1 MGANNP
7 HFATLYYPQK
17 MLARTVI
24 IAALLLLSGCSMV
37 QLGYDRGPQLAWWWL
52 DSYVDFNREQKPH
65 AKQAIRQW
73 FDWHRS
79 TQLPEYA
86 DWLAAIRSQIN
97 DSVTSEQ
104 ICRWSDELQDILA
117 PAFNHAVHL
126 GAPVVLSLDESQQR
140 HLEQRYAKSNDKLR
154 HDYLQPD
161 PKDRLNAAIKRS
173 VKRIENLYG
182 KIDQQQ
188 RDLIIASIEASPFS
202 PEVWLAERQ
211 RRQQVTL
218 TTLQQLAGTS
228 LPPGQTTTVLRGL
241 IEHTHRSDNPDYR
254 AYQIKL
260 TEYTCGFI
268 ARMHNTTTPTQRR
281 HAHDKL
287 KSWENDLRQLTTD
300 TRVYTASE

>member
-1 MGANNP
+1 MR
-7 HFATLYYPQK
+7 K
-17 MLARTVI
+17 ILAKTVL
-24 IAALLLLSGCSMV
+24 IAVLLLLGSCSMV
-37 QLGYDRGPQLAWWWL
+37 QLGYGRGPQLAWWWL
-52 DSYVDFNREQKPH
+52 DSYADFSREQKPH

-86 DWLAAIRSQIN
+86 DWLAAVRSRIT
-97 DSVTSEQ
+97 DAVTPEQ

-117 PAFNHAVHL
+117 PAFDHAVHL
-126 GAPVVLSLDESQQR
+126 GAPVVLSLDEKQRR

-154 HDYLQPD
+154 RDYLQPD
-161 PKDRLNAAIKRS
+161 PKDRLNATIKRT

-188 RDLIIASIEASPFS
+188 RDLIIASIEVSPFN
-202 PEVWLAERQ
+202 PEAWLTERQ

-218 TTLQQLAGTS
+218 IALQQLTDAP
-228 LPPGQTTTVLRGL
+228 LPHGQATAALRRL
-241 IEHTHRSDNPDYR
+241 IDHTYRSDNPDYR

-268 ARMHNTTTPTQRR
+268 ARMHNTTTPAQRR

-287 KSWENDLRQLTTD
+287 KSWENDLRLLTTD
-300 TRVYTASE
+300 TRVHTASE

>member
-1 MGANNP
+1 MQKT
-7 HFATLYYPQK
+7 FACTL
-17 MLARTVI
+17 I
-24 IAALLLLSGCSMV
+24 IAVLLLSSCSMV

-52 DSYVDFNREQKPH
+52 DSYIDFSREQKPH

-73 FDWHRS
+73 FDWHRA

-86 DWLAAIRSQIN
+86 DWLAAVRSLIN
-97 DSVTSEQ
+97 APVTPEQ

-117 PAFNHAVHL
+117 PAFDHAVHL
-126 GAPVVLSLDESQQR
+126 GAPVVLSLDESQRR
-140 HLEQRYAKSNDKLR
+140 HLEQRYTKSNDKLR
-154 HDYLQPD
+154 RDYLQPD

-188 RDLIIASIEASPFS
+188 RDLIIASITVSPFS
-202 PEVWLAERQ
+202 PEAWLAERQ

-218 TTLQQLAGTS
+218 TTLQQLADAS
-228 LPPGQTTTVLRGL
+228 LPSEQVATVLRGL
-241 IEHTHRSDNPDYR
+241 IEHTHRSDSPDYR

-287 KSWENDLRQLTTD
+287 KSWENDLRVLTGED
-300 TRVYTASE
+300 RVYTILQ

>member
-1 MGANNP
+1 MQKT
-7 HFATLYYPQK
+7 FACTI
-17 MLARTVI
+17 I
-24 IAALLLLSGCSMV
+24 IAVLLLSSCSMV

-52 DSYVDFNREQKPH
+52 DSYIDFSREQKPH

-86 DWLAAIRSQIN
+86 DWLAAVRSLIN
-97 DSVTSEQ
+97 DPVTPEQ

-117 PAFNHAVHL
+117 PAFDHAVHL
-126 GAPVVLSLDESQQR
+126 GAPVVLSLDESQRR

-154 HDYLQPD
+154 RDYLQPD

-188 RDLIIASIEASPFS
+188 RDLIIASITVSPFS
-202 PEVWLAERQ
+202 PEAWLAERQ

-218 TTLQQLAGTS
+218 TTLQQLADAPLPSGQATTS
-228 LPPGQTTTVLRGL
+228 LRGL
-241 IEHTHRSDNPDYR
+241 IEYTHRSDNPDYR

-287 KSWENDLRQLTTD
+287 KSWENDLRVLTGED
-300 TRVYTASE
+300 RVYTILQ

>member
-1 MGANNP
+1 MQKT
-7 HFATLYYPQK
+7 FACTL
-17 MLARTVI
+17 I
-24 IAALLLLSGCSMV
+24 IAVLLLSSCSMV
-37 QLGYDRGPQLAWWWL
+37 QLGYHRGPQLAWWWL
-52 DSYVDFNREQKPH
+52 DSYIDFSREQKSH

-73 FDWHRS
+73 FDWHRG

-86 DWLAAIRSQIN
+86 DWLAAVRSLIN
-97 DSVTSEQ
+97 APVTPEQ

-117 PAFNHAVHL
+117 PAFDHAVHL
-126 GAPVVLSLDESQQR
+126 GAPVVLSLDESQRR
-140 HLEQRYAKSNDKLR
+140 HLEQRYTKSNDKLR
-154 HDYLQPD
+154 RDYLQPD

-188 RDLIIASIEASPFS
+188 RDLIIASITVSPFS
-202 PEVWLAERQ
+202 PEAWLAERQ

-218 TTLQQLAGTS
+218 TTLQQLADAS
-228 LPPGQTTTVLRGL
+228 LPSEQVATVLRGL
-241 IEHTHRSDNPDYR
+241 IEHTHRSDSPDYR

-260 TEYTCGFI
+260 TEYTCDFI

-287 KSWENDLRQLTTD
+287 KSWENDLRVLTGED
-300 TRVYTASE
+300 RVYTILQ

>member
-1 MGANNP
+1 MQKT
-7 HFATLYYPQK
+7 FACTL
-17 MLARTVI
+17 I
-24 IAALLLLSGCSMV
+24 IAVLLLSSCSMV
-37 QLGYDRGPQLAWWWL
+37 QLGYHRGPQLAWWWL
-52 DSYVDFNREQKPH
+52 DSYIDFSREQKSH

-73 FDWHRS
+73 FDWHRG

-86 DWLAAIRSQIN
+86 DWLAAVRSLIN
-97 DSVTSEQ
+97 APVTPEQ

-117 PAFNHAVHL
+117 PAFDHAVHL
-126 GAPVVLSLDESQQR
+126 GAPVVLSLDELQRR

-154 HDYLQPD
+154 RDYLQPD

-188 RDLIIASIEASPFS
+188 RDLIIASITVSPFS
-202 PEVWLAERQ
+202 PEAWLAERQ

-218 TTLQQLAGTS
+218 TTLQQLADAS
-228 LPPGQTTTVLRGL
+228 LPSEQVATVLRGL
-241 IEHTHRSDNPDYR
+241 IEHTHRSDSPDYR

-287 KSWENDLRQLTTD
+287 KSWENDLRVLTGED
-300 TRVYTASE
+300 RVYTILQ

>member
-1 MGANNP
+1 MQKT
-7 HFATLYYPQK
+7 FACTL
-17 MLARTVI
+17 I
-24 IAALLLLSGCSMV
+24 IAVLLLSSCSMV
-37 QLGYDRGPQLAWWWL
+37 QLGYHRGPQLAWWWL
-52 DSYVDFNREQKPH
+52 DSYIDFSREQKSH

-73 FDWHRS
+73 FDWHRG

-86 DWLAAIRSQIN
+86 DWLAAVRSLIN
-97 DSVTSEQ
+97 APVTPEQ

-117 PAFNHAVHL
+117 PAFDHAVHL
-126 GAPVVLSLDESQQR
+126 GAPVVLSLDELQRR

-154 HDYLQPD
+154 RDYLQPD

-188 RDLIIASIEASPFS
+188 RDLIIASITVSPFS
-202 PEVWLAERQ
+202 PEAWLAERQ

-218 TTLQQLAGTS
+218 TTLQQLADAS
-228 LPPGQTTTVLRGL
+228 LPSEQVAIVLRGL
-241 IEHTHRSDNPDYR
+241 IEHTHRSDSPDYR

-287 KSWENDLRQLTTD
+287 KSWENDLRVLTGED
-300 TRVYTASE
+300 RVYTILQ